1 MFVVLGYREYLLF
14 WLGAAFSNLGIWAL
28 FMGRLW
34 LMHDLTES
42 PVMLGLVT
50 VSSSGP
56 ILLLS
61 MWGGVVADRVNRLRL
76 VTISRAM
83 FAVIALMTALL
94 IATDLIEPW
103 HIIATA
109 LATGILVSFDIPS
122 RQAIVPNLVRQEHL
136 LNAIVLYSFL
146 GNGSAVIGSSLF
158 APLVELAGLEG
169 LFFFVGIAYT
179 LTVGML
185 LMMKPMPPAERV
197 AKSRMLDD
205 LRDGLA
211 YIGEHRRIV
220 GLIAIGVV
228 TGVFGASFGTLLPI
242 FAEELSGGGVQRYGN
257 LLLSSGI
264 GGLMGLVALAVFGDL
279 KNSVSL
285 QLVTGVGFGL
295 ALAAFSR
302 ATWLPAAIGFVGV
315 AGACSSAFGTTNNTL
330 VQSMVADRYRGRVMS
345 IHQLGWGASALGG
358 LLMGFLADA
367 VDAPF
372 ALTLGGGVIAGATV
386 VLTLSVIV
394 GGNGPSRAQALQA
407 ARDADAG
414 D

>member
-1 MFVVLGYREYLLF
+1 
-14 WLGAAFSNLGIWAL
+14 
-28 FMGRLW
+28 
-34 LMHDLTES
+34 
-42 PVMLGLVT
+42 
-50 VSSSGP
+50 
-56 ILLLS
+56 
-61 MWGGVVADRVNRLRL
+61 
-76 VTISRAM
+76 
-83 FAVIALMTALL
+83 
-94 IATDLIEPW
+94 
-103 HIIATA
+103 
-109 LATGILVSFDIPS
+109 
-122 RQAIVPNLVRQEHL
+122 
-136 LNAIVLYSFL
+136 
-146 GNGSAVIGSSLF
+146 
-158 APLVELAGLEG
+158 
-169 LFFFVGIAYT
+169 
-179 LTVGML
+179 
-185 LMMKPMPPAERV
+185 
-197 AKSRMLDD
+197 
-205 LRDGLA
+205 
-211 YIGEHRRIV
+211 
-220 GLIAIGVV
+220 
-228 TGVFGASFGTLLPI
+228 LLPI

-264 GGLMGLVALAVFGDL
+264 GGLMGLVALAVFGNL

-394 GGNGPSRAQALQA
+394 GGNGPSRARELQA
-407 ARDADAG
+407 ACDDDAG